1 MNVGDVLTLV
11 CGLFYALHIVFTSRF
26 TKTEKPVIITFL
38 QFLVAAGVSWG
49 IAFLWEGRFPVA
61 VLNNSKVVMSMLYLG
76 IFSSLIAFLLQN
88 VCLKYMESSFASL
101 FLSLESVFGVLFSA
115 VFLHEKMT
123 PVMIAGCVL
132 IFLAITIAEQFN
144 REEK

>member
-1 MNVGDVLTLV
+1 
-11 CGLFYALHIVFTSRF
+11 
-26 TKTEKPVIITFL
+26 
-38 QFLVAAGVSWG
+38 
-49 IAFLWEGRFPVA
+49 
-61 VLNNSKVVMSMLYLG
+61 
-76 IFSSLIAFLLQN
+76 
-88 VCLKYMESSFASL
+88 MESSFASL